1 MEKLILIYFKV
12 FAPYLTVL
20 DPSVES
26 WLIINIDNNLLQAA
40 EILMIIQ
47 SQNYLVFCV
56 FNF

>member
-1 MEKLILIYFKV
+1 MKKLILIYFKV

-20 DPSVES
+20 HPSVES

-47 SQNYLVFCV
+47 SQNYFVFYV
-56 FNF
+56 S